1 MKNVFLIIAIFILNS
16 TIVFSQNAEN
26 KIYNP
31 DVNAIEDIEQAIN
44 QATNGNKNI
53 MLIIGGNWCP
63 WCVRLHKF
71 IDDNSSLDSLLTA
84 NYVVVDV
91 NYSKENKN
99 LELLKELMFP
109 QRFGFPVIVIL
120 NQKGEQIHTQNTVY
134 LEKEK
139 SYSVKKLSEFFK
151 NWSPDA
157 IDISNYK
164 EYN

>member
-1 MKNVFLIIAIFILNS
+1 MKNVFLIFAIIILNS
-16 TIVFSQNAEN
+16 TNVFSQKAEN

-31 DVNAIEDIEQAIN
+31 EANVQEDIELAIKQAIN
-44 QATNGNKNI
+44 KNKNV

-71 IDDNSSLDSLLTA
+71 IDDNTSVDSLLTA

-99 LELLKELMFP
+99 LVLLRKLKFP

-120 NQKGEQIHTQNTVY
+120 NQKGEQIHTQNTAY

-151 NWSPDA
+151 NWSPTA
-157 IDISNYK
+157 LDISSYK
-164 EYN
+164 D

>member
-1 MKNVFLIIAIFILNS
+1 MKNVFLIYAIIILNS
-16 TIVFSQNAEN
+16 TIVFSQKDEN

-31 DVNAIEDIEQAIN
+31 EANAKEDIELAIKQAIN
-44 QATNGNKNI
+44 ENKNI
-53 MLIIGGNWCP
+53 MLLIGGNWCP

-71 IDDNSSLDSLLTA
+71 IDDNTSVDSLLTA

-99 LELLKELMFP
+99 LKLLKELKFP

-134 LEKEK
+134 LEEDK
-139 SYSVKKLSEFFK
+139 SYGVKKLSEFFK
-151 NWSPDA
+151 NWFPA
-157 IDISNYK
+157 ALDISNYK
-164 EYN
+164 DYK

>member
-1 MKNVFLIIAIFILNS
+1 MKNVFLIFAIIILNS
-16 TIVFSQNAEN
+16 TNVFSQKAEN

-31 DVNAIEDIEQAIN
+31 EANVQEDIELAIKQAIN
-44 QATNGNKNI
+44 KNKNV

-71 IDDNSSLDSLLTA
+71 IDDNTSVDSLLTA

-99 LELLKELMFP
+99 LVLLRKLKFP

-120 NQKGEQIHTQNTVY
+120 NQKGEQIHTQSTAY

-139 SYSVKKLSEFFK
+139 SYSIKKLSEFFK
-151 NWSPDA
+151 NWSPTA
-157 IDISNYK
+157 LDISSYK
-164 EYN
+164 DYR